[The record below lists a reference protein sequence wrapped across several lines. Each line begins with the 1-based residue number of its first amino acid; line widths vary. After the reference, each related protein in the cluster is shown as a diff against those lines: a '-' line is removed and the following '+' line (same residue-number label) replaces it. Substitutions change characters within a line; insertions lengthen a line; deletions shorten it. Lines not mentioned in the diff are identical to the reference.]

1 MINLVMSLLTK
12 MEMSGTS
19 GGCGGEEG
27 ASGGFRVGVCLSIR
41 HRA

>member
-1 MINLVMSLLTK
+1 MINLV
-12 MEMSGTS
+12 MSGTS
-19 GGCGGEEG
+19 GGCGGEED